1 MSLVTTDF
9 KDHMGILTLNHPEKR
24 NALSKALIQDLVSG
38 LREMKQA
45 GARTVILRAPQG
57 VQVWSAGHDIQELT
71 VGGHD
76 PQTYADPLRQAV
88 RAIERFPAP
97 VIAMIEGGVWG
108 GACEM
113 VMSCDL
119 IFATPESTFAITPAR
134 LGVAYSIDGTLN
146 FMKTVGLPLLR
157 EMLFTADPIT
167 AERAVQY
174 GLINHILPAD
184 ELERFTFGI
193 AGRIARNSPL
203 CISLLKEELRI
214 LAEAHPL
221 TPEAFERLQNL
232 RRALYSSEDYQEGL
246 QAFFQKR
253 TPDFKGR

>member
-1 MSLVTTDF
+1 MPHVTVDF
-9 KDHMGILTLNHPEKR
+9 KGHTGILTLNNTQKR
-24 NALSKALIQDLVSG
+24 NALSKNLIQDLINAFEEV
-38 LREMKQA
+38 KNA
-45 GARTVILRAPQG
+45 GSRTVILRAPRG
-57 VQVWSAGHDIQELT
+57 SKVWSAGHDIRELEMD
-71 VGGHD
+71 GND
-76 PQTYADPLRQAV
+76 PQTYTDPLRRVV
-88 RAIERFPAP
+88 RAIERLPSP

-119 IFATPESTFAITPAR
+119 IIATPESTFAITPAR

-157 EMLFTADPIT
+157 EMMFTADPIT

-174 GLINHILPAD
+174 GLINHIVPAD
-184 ELERFTFGI
+184 ELERFTLGI

>member
-1 MSLVTTDF
+1 
-9 KDHMGILTLNHPEKR
+9 
-24 NALSKALIQDLVSG
+24 
-38 LREMKQA
+38 
-45 GARTVILRAPQG
+45 
-57 VQVWSAGHDIQELT
+57 
-71 VGGHD
+71 
-76 PQTYADPLRQAV
+76 
-88 RAIERFPAP
+88 
-97 VIAMIEGGVWG
+97 
-108 GACEM
+108 
-113 VMSCDL
+113 
-119 IFATPESTFAITPAR
+119 
-134 LGVAYSIDGTLN
+134 
-146 FMKTVGLPLLR
+146 
-157 EMLFTADPIT
+157 
-167 AERAVQY
+167 ERAVQY

-184 ELERFTFGI
+184 ELERFTLGI

>member
-1 MSLVTTDF
+1 MPRVTVDF
-9 KDHMGILTLNHPEKR
+9 KGHAGILTLNNTQNR
-24 NALSKALIQDLVSG
+24 NALSKALIQELINAFDEV
-38 LREMKQA
+38 KTA
-45 GARTVILRAPQG
+45 GSRAVILRAPRG
-57 VQVWSAGHDIQELT
+57 SKVWSAGHDIRELEM
-71 VGGHD
+71 GGSD
-76 PQTYADPLRQAV
+76 PQTYADPLRQVV
-88 RAIERFPAP
+88 RAIERLPAP

-119 IFATPESTFAITPAR
+119 VIATPESTFAITPAR

-157 EMLFTADPIT
+157 EMMFTANPIP
-167 AERAVQY
+167 AQRAIQY
-174 GLINHILPAD
+174 GLINHMVSVD
-184 ELERFTFGI
+184 QLEAFTFEI
-193 AGRIARNSPL
+193 AEQIAQNSPL

-246 QAFFQKR
+246 HAFFQKR